1 MTDNLQSPIRRFYA
15 GKNVFI
21 TGATGFVGV
30 TIIEKLLR
38 DIPEIGTLYILMR
51 AKKGKSV
58 EQRVEDV
65 KKNSVFNRFKEMKLE
80 DRFAKIKPVE
90 GDVGQENLGLS
101 AADRQLLIDNV
112 NVVIHSAA
120 TLDFF
125 QGLRETTC
133 INLLGTRRVV
143 ELCSQIKQLNSLVH
157 VSSAYVNSYLTD
169 VEEKL
174 YPAPDD
180 PEKVIDLV
188 NKSSDSALKEM
199 EPKLLKDHPNTYT
212 FTKHLAEHEVAKAAT
227 RFACG
232 IVRPS
237 MITAAWHE
245 PVPGWTISKNGPQGF
260 VMGAAKGVIRR
271 LPLDASV
278 IMDYIPVDVVTNA
291 IITTGYYVDA
301 LKVKNGN
308 KPDQLQI
315 FHLTSSTYKPFRF
328 EKLVAQINAG
338 MHEYPLAS
346 AVWYPRL
353 QFVKNLTAFRLG
365 AIFFHFIP
373 AIFLDLLTVVTGGRP
388 ILLRL
393 HRNVWNSLNTLERFI
408 FTEWH
413 YDNKLAIKLAKSMD
427 PVDKKLFGI
436 DIETLCWEEYFKN
449 MHMGVREY
457 LNKES
462 PKNLEAARKKDKIL
476 LGLHVAMQLLVYYG
490 IFKLLVCFGISSP
503 KAALVMPL
511 VYMGFNAL

>member
-1 MTDNLQSPIRRFYA
+1 MTEKSPIKKFYA

-30 TIIEKLLR
+30 TIIEKFLR

-51 AKKGKSV
+51 SKRGKSV
-58 EQRVEDV
+58 EQRVEDI
-65 KKNSVFNRFKEMKLE
+65 KKNSVFNKFKELKLE
-80 DRFAKIKPVE
+80 DRFAKLKAVE

-101 AADRQLLIDNV
+101 DADRQLLINNV

-143 ELCSQIKQLNSLVH
+143 ELCSQIKNLNSLVH

-180 PEKVIDLV
+180 PERIIELV
-188 NKSSDSALKEM
+188 NKSTDKELKEM
-199 EPKLLKDHPNTYT
+199 ESQVLKDHPNTYT
-212 FTKHLAEHEVAKAAT
+212 FTKHLAEHEVAKAST

-237 MITAAWHE
+237 MITAAWKE
-245 PVPGWTISKNGPQGF
+245 PIPGWTISKNGPQGF

-271 LPLDASV
+271 LPLDASI

-301 LKVKNGN
+301 LKQKNGN
-308 KPDQLQI
+308 KPAELQI
-315 FHLTSSTYKPFRF
+315 FHMTSSTYKPFRF
-328 EKLVAQINAG
+328 EQLKSQMNTA
-338 MHEYPLAS
+338 MHEYPLKS
-346 AVWYPRL
+346 AVWYPHL
-353 QFVKNLTAFRLG
+353 KFVDNLTVFRIG
-365 AIFFHFIP
+365 AILFHFLP
-373 AIFLDLLTVVTGGRP
+373 AIFLDLLTLVTGGRP
-388 ILLRL
+388 ILLKL
-393 HRNVWNSLNTLERFI
+393 HRNVWNSLNTLEKFI

-413 YDNKLAIKLAKSMD
+413 YDNKLGIKLAKSMD
-427 PVDKKLFGI
+427 PVDQQTFCI
-436 DIETLCWEEYFKN
+436 DIETLSWEEYFKN

-462 PKNLEAARKKDKIL
+462 PKNLEAARKKDYIL
-476 LGLHVAMQLLVYYG
+476 MWFHVAIQLGYYYG
-490 IFKLLVCFGISSP
+490 IFRLFLCFGMTNGL
-503 KAALVMPL
+503 AALFLPL
-511 VYMGFNAL
+511 VYFLMYRL

>member
-1 MTDNLQSPIRRFYA
+1 MTENLQSPIKRFYA

-51 AKKGKSV
+51 GKKGKSV
-58 EQRVEDV
+58 DQRLEEL

-80 DRFAKIKPVE
+80 DRFAKLKPVE
-90 GDVGQENLGLS
+90 GDVGQEDLGLS
-101 AADRQLLIDNV
+101 PAHRQLLIDNV

-143 ELCSQIKQLNSLVH
+143 ELCSQIKNLNSLVH
-157 VSSAYVNSYLTD
+157 VSSAYVNSYLTQ

-180 PEKVIDLV
+180 PERIIDLV
-188 NKSSDSALKEM
+188 NKSNDEALKTM
-199 EPKLLKDHPNTYT
+199 EPKILKDHPNTYT
-212 FTKHLAEHEVAKAAT
+212 FTKHLAEHEVAKAST

-245 PVPGWTISKNGPQGF
+245 PIPGWTISKNGPQGF
-260 VMGAAKGVIRR
+260 IMGAAKGVIRR
-271 LPLDASV
+271 LPLDDKL

-328 EKLVAQINAG
+328 EPLINHMNIV

-353 QFVKNLTAFRLG
+353 QFVKNLTQFRLG
-365 AIFFHFIP
+365 AIFFHFLP

-393 HRNVWNSLNTLERFI
+393 HRNVWNSLNTLEKFI

-413 YDNKLAIKLAKSMD
+413 YDNKLAVKLAKSMD
-427 PVDKKLFGI
+427 PVDKEIFGI
-436 DIETLCWEEYFKN
+436 DIQSLSWEEYFKN

-457 LNKES
+457 LNKEK
-462 PKNLEAARKKDKIL
+462 PKNLDAARRKDKIL
-476 LGLHVAMQLLVYYG
+476 LGLHVALQLVFYYG
-490 IFKLLVCFGISSP
+490 LFKLICCCGLPSSM
-503 KAALVMPL
+503 AALVMP
-511 VYMGFNAL
+511 VIYMGFNAL